1 VRIIKEVQRRRH
13 GDFPAWLKEH
23 TPLSYKERRFG
34 DPEKHAAA
42 VLGAYVDGVVAA
54 PSAAGKLRKLI
65 KRHQVRHAA
74 DTSHDRWDIA
84 AASHRIALLSSHVSS
99 GLWAR

>member
-1 VRIIKEVQRRRH
+1 MRIVKEVQRRRH

-34 DPEKHAAA
+34 DPDKHAAA

-54 PSAAGKLRKLI
+54 APAAAGKLRKLV
-65 KRHQVRHAA
+65 KRHQVRQ
-74 DTSHDRWDIA
+74 
-84 AASHRIALLSSHVSS
+84 
-99 GLWAR
+99 ARGDDW